1 MGKSKIQGSLALLLT
16 LQTFAIPNY
25 SWARNDGFKP
35 QMPTINMDDE
45 APDNDDLFIPGF
57 NYDNSNNGNNYNGN
71 NNGFRNSPKRPLVR
85 PDNSVRGFRIENATI
100 RIADVSEEFAC
111 PLFDGKPYES
121 IMNSL
126 DKLSGAMRST
136 TQCNPSSTMGSVV
149 DNTQKIRDAITV
161 LKPYFEQP
169 DMAFANLDAIES
181 SISKAVVGIDGITQ
195 SLANPSFQGTN
206 CGKNISA
213 NATVAS
219 SLSSLVTSLGPFALL
234 GISMAPGLGIAVKA
248 GALAIIAGASSYNEY
263 QKLTYGQSVDMSDHE
278 QWKAVVQNTCSYSR
292 IVRKMNY
299 IQRFESGLIPDSGSQ
314 NDLLNLPTEIQLKV
328 VAFENKYKNN
338 SNITTFINT
347 SKADKKAS
355 DEIFGVLKMGRIE
368 LSRMSGQIGGD
379 AKANPEIACSV
390 GLEIARLAKNKTGFP
405 SEIVQS
411 IELLQTENGQNYSA
425 LLNTYHRLVDG
436 LNLLKNG
443 SLSTATEVNECANKT
458 SSLISVL
465 NRTIT
470 TYFSSAQSF
479 QAERENQLLKNPAYK
494 TWKAEATSVE
504 TQKLT
509 GKRLYSV
516 MKNIADSSA
525 ILRSYLN
532 RRQNE
537 LRAVLLGPPNW
548 ISLTP
553 GKAPPVYKWLD
564 YTLNMH
570 QASVKELMKNFK
582 VLNNDLFNL
591 NARMLKVSPVLLEN
605 ADLLNISDK
614 KYMEAFLRA
623 SRFEGLDIK
632 NFNLRDPVSN
642 REHQLV
648 CRRLLNTWDSWI
660 QATNHL
666 DSLGVFCYMVDPLI
680 DVMTDKSIVKFCRGS
695 NLDIKV
701 KSNSWD
707 SISTESSV
715 SLAIKNLLAQ
725 KTVLYNKSIE
735 QVALM
740 IPAKIKTMKC
750 DVSGGL

>member
-1 MGKSKIQGSLALLLT
+1 MRLSRIKGSLVFLLI
-16 LQTFAIPNY
+16 LQNIAIPNY

-35 QMPTINMDDE
+35 FMPTINMDNE

-57 NYDNSNNGNNYNGN
+57 NYDNSNNGYN
-71 NNGFRNSPKRPLVR
+71 NNGNRNSPKRPLVR

-149 DNTQKIRDAITV
+149 DNTQKIRDAVTV

-169 DMAFANLDAIES
+169 ELAFANLSAIES

-213 NATVAS
+213 NPTVAS

-263 QKLTYGQSVDMSDHE
+263 QKLTFGQSVDMSDHE

-299 IQRFESGLIPDSGSQ
+299 IQRFESGLIPDSSSQ
-314 NDLLNLPTEIQLKV
+314 KDLLNLPSEIQMKV
-328 VAFENKYKNN
+328 IAFENKYKNN
-338 SNITTFINT
+338 INLSTFINT
-347 SKADKKAS
+347 SKANKQAS
-355 DEIFGVLKMGRIE
+355 DEIFGILRMGRIE
-368 LSRMSGQIGGD
+368 LSRLSGQIGVDPKG
-379 AKANPEIACSV
+379 NPEIACSV
-390 GLEIARLAKNKTGFP
+390 GLEIARLAKNDTGFP
-405 SEIVQS
+405 SEIIQS

-436 LNLLKNG
+436 LNLLKNSSLNSATAVNDCATKTG
-443 SLSTATEVNECANKT
+443 SLIK
-458 SSLISVL
+458 VL
-465 NRTIT
+465 NNTIT
-470 TYFSSAQSF
+470 TYYSSAQSF
-479 QAERENQLLKNPAYK
+479 ITDRENQMLKNSEYK
-494 TWKAEATSVE
+494 TWKDEYKSVE

-537 LRAVLLGPPNW
+537 LRAVLFGPPNW
-548 ISLTP
+548 WNITP

-570 QASVKELMKNFK
+570 KASVKEVMKNFK

-591 NARMLKVSPVLLEN
+591 NARMLKVSPILLEN
-605 ADLLNISDK
+605 TDILNMSDK
-614 KYMEAFLRA
+614 KYLEAFHRA
-623 SRFEGLDIK
+623 SNFEGLDIK

-666 DSLGVFCYMVDPLI
+666 DSLGVFCDMADPLI
-680 DVMTDKSIVKFCRGS
+680 DVMTDKSIIKFCRGS
-695 NLDIKV
+695 NLDVKV
-701 KSNSWD
+701 KTSSWD

-715 SLAIKNLLAQ
+715 SAAIKNLLAQ

-740 IPAKIKTMKC
+740 MPAKIKAMKC